1 MARPSARKPKGRS
14 TPGNATFRA
23 AAVEE
28 EAPEDVLTHDVLWG
42 QNVHYFA
49 AFCLEI
55 SNSQR
60 TWRKSL
66 EDALAFHPICLL
78 VTLFLFLPHP
88 PRASCAVLL
97 SVGWESPRDPVT
109 PESPSLQETRPLPQ
123 RAPCRA
129 GPWTRT
135 REAAVLPRWHVRL
148 ADLPQVLEA
157 AATPAC
163 TQRPSHTPGHTQ
175 GHCGAPLVPT
185 LHSGTL
191 RWWPGIRHPGTVPW
205 KLAHAA
211 KRCFGSPCRPA
222 GYSRPTRARAPRPPR
237 REGCVRV
244 TLWVPRP

>member
-1 MARPSARKPKGRS
+1 MTGTPGVAPRTRVDGHVARPSARKPKGRS
-14 TPGNATFRA
+14 TPGNAMFRA

-28 EAPEDVLTHDVLWG
+28 EAPEDVLTHDILWG

-109 PESPSLQETRPLPQ
+109 RVSFPSGNAAASSASSLQGRAVDPNTGSRRTSPL
-123 RAPCRA
+123 A
-129 GPWTRT
+129 
-135 REAAVLPRWHVRL
+135 REACGLAPSSRGGGHARMHTAAITHAGAHSGPLWCSPRPHSALGDLTLVAWHPPPRDRAMEAGARCQAVLREPVPARRL
-148 ADLPQVLEA
+148 FA
-157 AATPAC
+157 A
-163 TQRPSHTPGHTQ
+163 H
-175 GHCGAPLVPT
+175 
-185 LHSGTL
+185 
-191 RWWPGIRHPGTVPW
+191 
-205 KLAHAA
+205 
-211 KRCFGSPCRPA
+211 
-222 GYSRPTRARAPRPPR
+222 
-237 REGCVRV
+237 
-244 TLWVPRP
+244 